1 MDDRFPSSLILEMPV
16 KTRVRPMLGTLV
28 LQKERTL
35 LDSKLV
41 QVSIVLWQFLQNLI
55 FNSRIV

>member
-1 MDDRFPSSLILEMPV
+1 
-16 KTRVRPMLGTLV
+16 MLGTLV